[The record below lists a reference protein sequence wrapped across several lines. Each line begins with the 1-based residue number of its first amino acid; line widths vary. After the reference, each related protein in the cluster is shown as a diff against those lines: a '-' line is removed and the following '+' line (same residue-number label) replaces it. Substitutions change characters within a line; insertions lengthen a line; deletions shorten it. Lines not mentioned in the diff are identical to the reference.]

1 MKKTLFLMATVA
13 LMVASCGNNKKP
25 EEAAQTTEQPAA
37 TEAPATN
44 QDAEAANVT
53 LEATDQ
59 MTFNLK
65 EIKVKAGQT
74 VNLTLKHVGQM
85 DKKVMGHNFVLL
97 KKGTDLSAFGEAAVA
112 AGPANDYIPT
122 GGADVIAHTKLI
134 GGGESDTIS
143 FKAPEAGTYDF
154 ICSFPGHLALMKG
167 TFIVE

>member
-1 MKKTLFLMATVA
+1 MKKMFLMASVA
-13 LMVASCGNNKKP
+13 LMVASCGDNKKP
-25 EEAAQTTEQPAA
+25 EESAQTTEQGAVSQDTPAA
-37 TEAPATN
+37 SQDTEAV
-44 QDAEAANVT
+44 NVA
-53 LEATDQ
+53 LEGTDQ
-59 MTFNLK
+59 MTFNIK
-65 EIKVKAGQT
+65 EIKAKAGQT
-74 VNLTLKHVGQM
+74 INVTLKHEGNM
-85 DKKVMGHNFVLL
+85 PKDKMGHNFVLL

-112 AGPANDYIPT
+112 AGPANDYIPN

>member
-1 MKKTLFLMATVA
+1 MATVA

-112 AGPANDYIPT
+112 AGPANEYIPN
-122 GGADVIAHTKLI
+122 GGADVIAHTKLL
-134 GGGESDTIS
+134 GGGETDTIS
-143 FKAPEAGTYDF
+143 FKAPEPGTYEY
-154 ICSFPGHLALMKG
+154 ICSYPGHFSLMRG
-167 TFIVE
+167 VLIVE

>member
-1 MKKTLFLMATVA
+1 MKKMFLMASVA
-13 LMVASCGNNKKP
+13 LMVASCGDNKKP
-25 EEAAQTTEQPAA
+25 EESAQTTEQGATSQDTPAA
-37 TEAPATN
+37 SQDTEAV
-44 QDAEAANVT
+44 NVA
-53 LEATDQ
+53 LEGTDQ
-59 MTFNLK
+59 MTFNIK
-65 EIKVKAGQT
+65 EIKAKAGQT
-74 VNLTLKHVGQM
+74 INVTLKHVGNM
-85 DKKVMGHNFVLL
+85 PKDKMGHNFVLL

-112 AGPANDYIPT
+112 AGPANDYIPN

>member
-1 MKKTLFLMATVA
+1 MATVA

-59 MTFNLK
+59 MTFSLK
-65 EIKVKAGQT
+65 EIKVKGGQKVKVT
-74 VNLTLKHVGQM
+74 IKHTGTM
-85 DKKVMGHNFVLL
+85 AKDVMGHNFVLL
-97 KKGTDLSAFGEAAVA
+97 KPGVDLAAFSQKAIKAKATNYVPDGD
-112 AGPANDYIPT
+112 P
-122 GGADVIAHTKLI
+122 DVIAHTKI
-134 GGGESDTIS
+134 VGGGESDTVE
-143 FKAPEAGTYDF
+143 FDAPAPGTYEF
-154 ICSFPGHLALMKG
+154 ICSFPGHYSMMKG

>member
-1 MKKTLFLMATVA
+1 MKKMFLMASVA
-13 LMVASCGNNKKP
+13 LMVASCGDNKKP
-25 EEAAQTTEQPAA
+25 EESTQTTEQGAVSQDTPAA
-37 TEAPATN
+37 SQDTEAV
-44 QDAEAANVT
+44 NVA
-53 LEATDQ
+53 LEGTDQ
-59 MTFNLK
+59 MTFNIK
-65 EIKVKAGQT
+65 EIKAKAGQT
-74 VNLTLKHVGQM
+74 INVTLKHVGNM
-85 DKKVMGHNFVLL
+85 PKDKMGHNFVLL

-112 AGPANDYIPT
+112 AGPANEYIPN

>member
-1 MKKTLFLMATVA
+1 MATIDSPMAGKVLEINVA
-13 LMVASCGNNKKP
+13 VGDTIAEDDEIMV
-25 EEAAQTTEQPAA
+25 
-37 TEAPATN
+37 
-44 QDAEAANVT
+44 
-53 LEATDQ
+53 LEAMKMENPVFADVGGVV
-59 MTFNLK
+59 K

-112 AGPANDYIPT
+112 AGPANEYIPN